1 MLLPPAPSRPTN
13 DIIEGVSDGTP
24 YRLLGLESDS
34 TSTQLSCLDLRESL
48 MIRDGSKQIINLDDW
63 PILIFLKG
71 FGCSKIEFRTRDINL
86 IDAWSARILSYE
98 QSYLSDPDSVKV
110 DECHWDEVDPH
121 SGIALIQCF
130 FERIESF
137 RANQMAQ
144 PAVPLMEGPIGVP
157 SSAALNFM
165 RELETES
172 PIDTLHRFT
181 LILNE
186 YRSYGLIKD
195 SKTWSLLIGDVMAV
209 CLEYGQINKA
219 KQIAEEHREALS
231 AYWTD
236 VQRTSRLL
244 ASYDPKVFE
253 LNHWMKIFE
262 TIPSSRLIG
271 MLESL
276 LTTPAGPQTLKLISA
291 RTHENP
297 DEMIEICFHS
307 DSAIQK
313 LLLQW
318 LLPHWRPAHFEKILN
333 NLHQSKKRK
342 DGPEIQ
348 RLWILA
354 LVRSSSRN
362 AYDELYEFFKPKLL
376 IWGSSHPQKKL
387 QKLILQT
394 LGENPNSETREF
406 MKRILKFLK
415 GDLAQ
420 YAEQIIQGQGR
431 IGG

>member
-1 MLLPPAPSRPTN
+1 
-13 DIIEGVSDGTP
+13 
-24 YRLLGLESDS
+24 
-34 TSTQLSCLDLRESL
+34 
-48 MIRDGSKQIINLDDW
+48 MIRDGLTQIINLDDW

-71 FGCSKIEFRTRDINL
+71 FGCSKIEFRTRDTNL
-86 IDAWSARILSYE
+86 IDAWSARILGYE
-98 QSYLSDPDSVKV
+98 QSYLADPDSVKV
-110 DECHWDEVDPH
+110 NECQWDEIELH
-121 SGIALIQCF
+121 SGMALIQCF

-137 RANQMAQ
+137 RTTQLAK
-144 PAVPLMEGPIGVP
+144 PAVPLLEGPIGVP
-157 SSAALNFM
+157 SSAALSFM

-209 CLEYGQINKA
+209 CLEHGQLHKA
-219 KQIAEEHREALS
+219 KQIAEEHRESLS
-231 AYWTD
+231 AYWID
-236 VQRTSRLL
+236 VHRTSRLL

-253 LNHWMKIFE
+253 LNNWMKIFE
-262 TIPSSRLIG
+262 TIPSSKLIG

-276 LTTPAGPQTLKLISA
+276 LTTPAGPQTLKLIST

-297 DEMIEICFHS
+297 DEMIEICFQS
-307 DSAIQK
+307 ESAIQK

-318 LLPHWRPAHFEKILN
+318 LLPHWRPAHFEKILK
-333 NLHQSKKRK
+333 NLHQSRKRK

-362 AYDELYEFFKPKLL
+362 AYDELKAFFKPKLFTL
-376 IWGSSHPQKKL
+376 GSSHARKQL
-387 QKLILQT
+387 QKLIIQT
-394 LGENPNSETREF
+394 LGENPNFETREF
-406 MKRILKFLK
+406 MKSILKLLK